1 MPRVDARVNQTKQVL
16 EMRYQESLSRDHIF
30 VITVLTT
37 GERVREILPLMSVPG
52 SDTRGGEV
60 TIGWEPRHSHIFNG
74 MWSADMLR
82 FRVGCRMRS
91 PTDPHTP
98 GRKVTFAHKP
108 YLYSFIIRERTLELV
123 ASFSH
128 ALTSHLSIRNGTQRF
143 RRGKAWLKAS
153 DWDLSG

>member
-37 GERVREILPLMSVPG
+37 GERVREILPLMSVPR

-60 TIGWEPRHSHIFNG
+60 TIGWGTQFCPAPLTGCGVVAS
-74 MWSADMLR
+74 R
-82 FRVGCRMRS
+82 FRFGCRMRS
-91 PTDPHTP
+91 PTVPYTP
-98 GRKVTFAHKP
+98 GQSFSFAHKP
-108 YLYSFIIRERTLELV
+108 YLYSFVIRERTLELV

-143 RRGKAWLKAS
+143 RRGIAWLKAS